1 MLFIPAIR
9 HKASSCHGLSKELAE
24 ATPSPWSM
32 IQTVI
37 FPSPL
42 PQKAHPNPF
51 YFLVF
56 KVADSFLALTNWFT
70 VQGLQTAWRGEKSWD
85 RYSCSSQLR
94 LTVAI
99 GICIVIHYLV
109 AGPIRTWL
117 KKKKKAQIPATF
129 SEDSDLAFLTSGCTA
144 YLGLKS
150 PQATLYKLSL
160 TSGCAAAIVLI

>member
-1 MLFIPAIR
+1 MLHKAMLFIPAIR

-51 YFLVF
+51 HFLVF

-117 KKKKKAQIPATF
+117 KKKKSPNPCHLLRRLRSSIFNLRMHSLFRTKEP
-129 SEDSDLAFLTSGCTA
+129 SGNT
-144 YLGLKS
+144 
-150 PQATLYKLSL
+150 
-160 TSGCAAAIVLI
+160 V